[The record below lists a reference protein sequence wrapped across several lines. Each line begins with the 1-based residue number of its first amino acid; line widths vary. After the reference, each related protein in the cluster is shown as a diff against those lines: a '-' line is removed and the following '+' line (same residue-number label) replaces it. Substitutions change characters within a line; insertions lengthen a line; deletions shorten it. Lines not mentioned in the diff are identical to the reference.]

1 MEFIIVIGWI
11 EGGYCLVG
19 YLKCDMSVTKTSITK
34 QRELRSVLMIDGFT
48 VAAMCK

>member
-19 YLKCDMSVTKTSITK
+19 YLECDKNINNEAKRIEKCVD
-34 QRELRSVLMIDGFT
+34 D
-48 VAAMCK
+48 